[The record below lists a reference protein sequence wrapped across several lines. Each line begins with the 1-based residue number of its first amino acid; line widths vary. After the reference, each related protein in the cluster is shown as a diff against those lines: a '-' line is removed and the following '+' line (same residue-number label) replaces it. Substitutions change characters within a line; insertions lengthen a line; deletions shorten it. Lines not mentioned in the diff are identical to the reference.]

1 VFRKIIIF
9 ACALLLCAYACAE
22 TQYDE
27 IRYMGHGYSA
37 VSVNGKWG
45 VTDAGGK
52 IVLPPQNEIVYLEDD
67 GTLHYLQKGNVH
79 SLHLNLSATAVPNLD
94 ADASSSTPVPS
105 ASPAPTPT
113 PTPLSAGEEFSIEDY
128 KPFTGSKV
136 AKLSG
141 KPTLEKRASK
151 KYGHPRLDG
160 AEKLFPVYAAIVEA
174 VYPDDTRYSDPDW
187 DAAAGDETLITC
199 TDTDRAYQRLIEGT
213 ADIIFCPAPSP
224 AQQQAAKSAGLELEP
239 TPFGSEKSG
248 SAEDV
253 YMITRKG
260 EKNPN
265 VPALINWILSPQ
277 GRELIEKS
285 GFAALAE

>member
-1 VFRKIIIF
+1 MLRKTIIF
-9 ACALLLCAYACAE
+9 ICALLACASACAE
-22 TQYDE
+22 AQYDE
-27 IRYMGHGYSA
+27 VRYMGHGYSA
-37 VSVNGKWG
+37 VSLNGKWG

-52 IVLPPQNEIVYLEDD
+52 IVLPPQNEIVYLEDN

-94 ADASSSTPVPS
+94 ADASPSTPVPS

-113 PTPLSAGEEFSIEDY
+113 PTPLPAGEEFSLEDY

-160 AEKLFPVYAAIVEA
+160 AKGLFPVYAAIVEA

-199 TDTDRAYQRLIEGT
+199 TDTGRAYDRLIEGT
-213 ADIIFCPAPSP
+213 ADIIFCLAPSEG
-224 AQQQAAKSAGLELEP
+224 QQQAAGNAGLELEL
-239 TPFGSEKSG
+239 TPFGTDASG
-248 SAEDV
+248 SEL

-265 VPALINWILSPQ
+265 VSALMDWILSEQ

-285 GFAALAE
+285 GFDALGE